1 MFGLSFSE
9 ILLIT
14 IPLVFLWISMKR
26 DRGKNARQAVPPSP
40 LSEAE
45 DMEAEDMTACAVC
58 GDYRPIKLR
67 DPCERDDCPFLKSG

>member
-9 ILLIT
+9 ILLIA
-14 IPLVFLWISMKR
+14 IPLVFLWISIKR
-26 DRGKNARQAVPPSP
+26 DRDKNARQAAPPSP

-67 DPCERDDCPFLKSG
+67 DPLRARRLPFLKSS

>member
-1 MFGLSFSE
+1 MFGLSFFE
-9 ILLIT
+9 ILLIA

-26 DRGKNARQAVPPSP
+26 DRDKNARQAAPPSP
-40 LSEAE
+40 LS
-45 DMEAEDMTACAVC
+45 EAEDMTACAVC

>member
-9 ILLIT
+9 ILLIA

-26 DRGKNARQAVPPSP
+26 DRDKNTRLAAPPSP
-40 LSEAE
+40 LS
-45 DMEAEDMTACAVC
+45 EAEDMTACAVC

>member
-1 MFGLSFSE
+1 MFGLSFFE
-9 ILLIT
+9 ILLIA

-26 DRGKNARQAVPPSP
+26 DRDKNARQAAPPSP
-40 LSEAE
+40 LSEV
-45 DMEAEDMTACAVC
+45 EDMTACAVC